1 MYDLERKICIT
12 PTQQERGTSRST
24 CYGKTGQNRLSQ
36 YNAIMLWRRKQDIG
50 SQPRANQ
57 ISKVCK
63 IAHLRSALIL
73 SSQQP
78 NEKVTII
85 IPLYR

>member
-1 MYDLERKICIT
+1 MF
-12 PTQQERGTSRST
+12 
-24 CYGKTGQNRLSQ
+24 
-36 YNAIMLWRRKQDIG
+36 WRRKQDIG

-63 IAHLRSALIL
+63 IAHLLSALIL

-78 NEKVTII
+78 NEKLLLSSHYTDEII
-85 IPLYR
+85 EVREVY